1 MDWADLTEAQRE
13 AAWNL
18 CYFEESWDGTPI
30 DMWDYWMPYTYPS
43 LWNETQA
50 IAAAAAAAAADPDA
64 AALDGNGED
73 TLYKDGKNEKLD
85 KFGKMR
91 RLRSRTV

>member
-1 MDWADLTEAQRE
+1 MLGAGD
-13 AAWNL
+13 AAL
-18 CYFEESWDGTPI
+18 G
-30 DMWDYWMPYTYPS
+30 
-43 LWNETQA
+43 
-50 IAAAAAAAAADPDA
+50 AAVPLAHLNVAAVPLAHLNVPPADA